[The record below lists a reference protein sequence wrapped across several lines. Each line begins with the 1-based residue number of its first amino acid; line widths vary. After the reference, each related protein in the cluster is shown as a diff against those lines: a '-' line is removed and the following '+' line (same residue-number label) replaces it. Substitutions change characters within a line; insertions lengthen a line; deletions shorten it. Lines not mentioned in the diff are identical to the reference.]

1 MILKKVNQQAVGA
14 LSAVFCCCLWGF
26 SFLFTKQVT
35 ASVSAVTLLAWRFTV
50 AFVLMSLCIPFGWMK
65 IQLKGKRIGLL
76 LLIAVLQ
83 PVVYYT
89 GETLGIDRTTASES
103 GIMIACIPIVTL
115 IMSTMILKHKPTGVQ
130 VLGIC
135 VTMGGVI
142 TCVLSKGM
150 EAAFDPFGY
159 LMLTMAVVS
168 YGLYSV
174 YAEKANEFT
183 SAEKTYVM
191 LMLGAIAFDAAAAVE
206 HVRAGTVMECLTLP
220 FRSTD
225 FLIAVLYLSVGC
237 SVIAFFLFNV
247 AIEKLG
253 TNRASS
259 FSGLST
265 LMSIVAGVLILH
277 EPFTVVQ
284 MFGAAAV
291 IGGVYIANSTLT
303 LSRAV
308 KKQANS

>member
-1 MILKKVNQQAVGA
+1 MKKVNQQVVGS
-14 LSAVFCCCLWGF
+14 LSAIICCCLWGF

-89 GETLGIDRTTASES
+89 GETLGIDYTTASES

-115 IMSTMILKHKPTGVQ
+115 IMSTIILKHKPTGVQ

-142 TCVLSKGM
+142 ACVLSKGM
-150 EAAFDPFGY
+150 EAAFNPFGY

-174 YAEKANEFT
+174 YAEKASEFT

-191 LMLGAIAFDAAAAVE
+191 IALGAIAFDAAAVLE
-206 HVRAGTVMECLTLP
+206 HVRAGTVTTFLTLP
-220 FRSTD
+220 FHSMD
-225 FLIAVLYLSVGC
+225 FLVAVLYLSVGC
-237 SVIAFFLFNV
+237 SVVAFFLYNV

-291 IGGVYIANSTLT
+291 IGGVSIANSTLT

-308 KKQANS
+308 KKQANG